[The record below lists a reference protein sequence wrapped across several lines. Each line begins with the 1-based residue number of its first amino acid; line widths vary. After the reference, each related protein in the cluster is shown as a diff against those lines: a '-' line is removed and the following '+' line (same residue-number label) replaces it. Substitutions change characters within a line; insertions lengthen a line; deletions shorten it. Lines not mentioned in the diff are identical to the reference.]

1 MPDPQSPRV
10 KEGWSGPGRSDGQ
23 IVPLAPA
30 DDGLHT
36 DPKEKGTYEWWYFD
50 AHLDGGYTIVA
61 FFYASNPNPGNGGKA
76 GVELTLLRP
85 DGTKTQKFMPHP
97 KSQFQAST
105 EKAEVTIGRNR
116 LKCDYTGTLPVYELH
131 LEGDGI
137 GFDLVYRSLVK
148 GWKPGSGRSDF
159 QGMGY
164 FAWVVPVPRAAV
176 EGTIRDGGKIFAAK
190 GVGYHDHNWLNF
202 PFQQVIEY
210 WMWGRLYSE
219 SFTAS
224 YAYIRCN
231 PKLENHTVKVMM
243 LARGQEVILSTGEF
257 EFAKGGFQFSPAA
270 GYSYPR
276 NLELTVAGQLEIGL
290 EVRQVLEQV
299 NMLENFNPLLR
310 FLAGTILRLRP
321 GYFRLLSD
329 FRLRLTQNGKTQ
341 DEKGTAFHEIVA
353 FKPTD

>member
-1 MPDPQSPRV
+1 V
-10 KEGWSGPGRSDGQ
+10 KEGWSGPGRSDGR
-23 IVPLAPA
+23 IVPLTPA

-36 DPKEKGTYEWWYFD
+36 DPAEKGTYEWWYFD

-61 FFYASNPNPGNGGKA
+61 FFYASNPNPGNGRRA

-97 KSQFQAST
+97 KSQIQAST
-105 EKAEVTIGRNR
+105 NKADVTIGRNS
-116 LKCDYTGTLPVYELH
+116 LKCDCSGPLPVYQLH
-131 LEGDGI
+131 LEGEGI
-137 GFDLVYRSLVK
+137 GFDLIYRSLVQ
-148 GWKPGSGRSDF
+148 GWKPGSGYSNF
-159 QGMGY
+159 EGMGY

-176 EGTIRDGGKIFAAK
+176 EGFVRDGEKTFEVR

-231 PKLENHTVKVMM
+231 PKLDNHTVKVLM
-243 LARGQEVILSTGEF
+243 LAKGQDAIMSTGEF
-257 EFAKGGFQFSPAA
+257 EFIKGDFRFSSAA

-276 NLELTVAGQLEIGL
+276 TLNLAIAGQLEIEL
-290 EVRQVLEQV
+290 EVQQVLEQV

-310 FLAGTILRLRP
+310 FLAGTILRIRP
-321 GYFRLLSD
+321 GYFRLLST
-329 FRLRLTQNGKTQ
+329 FRLRLIQNGKTL